1 MAKLKVA
8 VFISSRG
15 SNMQSLVRA
24 CNDPEFPAEGVSVLS
39 NNPEAAGLKFAAE
52 HSIATRVI
60 DHRDFA
66 DRAAFEGEINRYL
79 ETVKVDLIC
88 LAGFMRLLTADFVN
102 RWRDRILNIHPSLLP
117 AFKGLHVHERAIESG
132 ARFTG
137 CTVHYVRPEMDDGP
151 IIAQAVVPI
160 LQDDTPDALAARI
173 LEQEH
178 RLYPLALRLV
188 ASKRVKIHGSRVLI
202 ENGAEESAV
211 LINPPLDIS

>member
-24 CNDPEFPAEGVSVLS
+24 SRDADFPAEIVSVLS

-52 HSIATRVI
+52 NGIATRVI
-60 DHRDFA
+60 NHRDYP
-66 DRAAFEGEINRYL
+66 DRASFEAEITRYL
-79 ETVKVDLIC
+79 EEAGIELIC
-88 LAGFMRLLTADFVN
+88 LAGFMRLLTAEFVN

-132 ARFTG
+132 ARFAG
-137 CTVHYVRPEMDDGP
+137 CTVHYVRPEMDNGP

-160 LQDDTPDALAARI
+160 LQDDTPDTLAARI
-173 LEQEH
+173 LAEEH
-178 RLYPLALRLV
+178 RIYPLALKLV
-188 ASKRVKIHGSRVLI
+188 ALQRVKIHGNRVLI
-202 ENGAEESAV
+202 ENAKEPTGA
-211 LINPPLDIS
+211 LINPLPE

>member
-15 SNMQSLVRA
+15 TNMQSLVRA
-24 CNDPEFPAEGVSVLS
+24 CQTPDFPAEIACVLS
-39 NNPEAAGLKFAAE
+39 NNLEAAGLKFAADN
-52 HSIATRVI
+52 SIPTRTI
-60 DHRDFA
+60 DHRDFET
-66 DRAAFEGEINRYL
+66 REAFEAEITTYL
-79 ETVKVDLIC
+79 EDLQIDLIC
-88 LAGFMRLLTADFVN
+88 LAGFMRLLTEEFVN

-137 CTVHYVRPEMDDGP
+137 CTVHFVRPEMDNGP

-160 LQDDTPDALAARI
+160 LEKDTPDELAARI

-178 RLYPLALRLV
+178 RIYPLALKLV
-188 ASKRVKIHGSRVLI
+188 AEGRVKIHGPRAMI
-202 ENGAEESAV
+202 ERAQEQTLS
-211 LINPPLDIS
+211 LLNPKVENF

>member
-15 SNMQSLVRA
+15 TNMQSLVRA
-24 CNDPEFPAEGVSVLS
+24 CQVPNFPAEIACVLS
-39 NNPEAAGLKFAAE
+39 NNLEAAGLKFAAE
-52 HSIATRVI
+52 HSIPTRTI
-60 DHRDFA
+60 DHRDF
-66 DRAAFEGEINRYL
+66 DGREEFEAEITRYL
-79 ETVKVDLIC
+79 TDLNVDLIC

-151 IIAQAVVPI
+151 IIAQAAVPI
-160 LQDDTPDALAARI
+160 LQDDTPDSLASRI

-178 RLYPLALRLV
+178 KIYPLALGLV
-188 ASKRVKIHGSRVLI
+188 AENRVKIHGSRVII
-202 ENGAEESAV
+202 EQAREEPLS
-211 LINPPLDIS
+211 LINPRLEEI